1 MLYKSDVTI
10 LPKEPVWCFYEV
22 AVLSTDHCVCE
33 LDEAGDEAKGNSNN
47 AGIDQDFEDTSTEER
62 TFAEIIEK
70 TPRS

>member
-1 MLYKSDVTI
+1 
-10 LPKEPVWCFYEV
+10 V